1 MVSSIRYS
9 FLILC
14 MLFLQAAAYAEE
26 NEISVIVNA
35 KVEEQVLS
43 LQELRAIFSM
53 RLKTWPDGTPI
64 KVYVLEGESD
74 THYRFCRNLL
84 KVYPHQLQKGW
95 DRLVYTGTGKAPTSV
110 KDAERMRELVAQEP
124 GAIGYM
130 AAAFLDQVPESVNIR
145 SIPLTK

>member
-1 MVSSIRYS
+1 
-9 FLILC
+9 
-14 MLFLQAAAYAEE
+14 MLFMQAPAYAEE
-26 NEISVIVNA
+26 NKISVIVNA
-35 KVEEQVLS
+35 EVEEQMLT

-53 RLKTWPDGTPI
+53 RLKMWPDGTPI

-74 THYRFCRNLL
+74 IHYQFCRNLL

-110 KDAERMRELVAQEP
+110 KNVERMQEMIAKEP

-130 AAAFLDQVPESVNIR
+130 AAVASEQLSESMNIR